1 MKGLNPIAAVAL
13 LVIVGLFLYLELQ
26 QAGVSAPTPAGRESR
41 RHRASRD

>member
-26 QAGVSAPTPAGRESR
+26 QRGLSSPSVSGNETR
-41 RHRASRD
+41 RQRYQRD